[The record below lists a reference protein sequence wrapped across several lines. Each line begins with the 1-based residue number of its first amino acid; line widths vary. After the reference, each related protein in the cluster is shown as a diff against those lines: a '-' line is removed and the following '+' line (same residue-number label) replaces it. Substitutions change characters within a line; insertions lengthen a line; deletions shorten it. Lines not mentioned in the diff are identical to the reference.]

1 MRERPD
7 ELRRDAAG
15 RQEPAGA
22 AGAARAPQPA
32 EPKQPAEPMQPAEAL
47 AAVVTK
53 LRAEL
58 AGVRTAMRNRAV
70 IEQAK
75 GVLVER
81 LGVTPDEGF
90 DHLKR
95 LSQQANV
102 KLVEVAATIVGA
114 TAPDPRAAPVTEL
127 TDREL
132 RTHARSRSRSG
143 PAGAARRPHRPAA
156 QSALQAQHQLIS
168 ARIAA
173 STTFDEAAEVVGG
186 ADDGWP
192 KPAAVV
198 VTLLEPT
205 GTHRLAGGYGS
216 GPAHGGGWRRVP
228 PPLDAAVAEAAR
240 EGTAVLITDPETT
253 AEAAG
258 GSAAGAVFAA
268 PLLDGDHVI
277 GALALSWPEPVDLDA
292 DTRRYLS
299 ALAQP
304 VARKAVELAGQLPG
318 TAVAGGPDDPTAWLP
333 IVAETVPDPV
343 ALLAPVR
350 EDGRVVDFRVEY
362 ANTVATGLISP
373 DRIGDRPTLLTVY
386 PRIGSELLLPHFV
399 ELLDTGRSQRLGP
412 ARLRSATGDGAPT
425 AGFLSAHA
433 NPVGDRVVVAWR
445 VHDEAELVHAQ
456 LLDAERITR
465 IGSFRWELDRT
476 EPYCSPQLYR
486 MLYGDERPRPIGVA
500 ELSGCVHE
508 DDLPAVEDAVRR
520 TLVGGEQL
528 SWEFRGADRLAG
540 RRLRIVARAEF
551 DGAGTVT
558 AVRGTVQDVTDE
570 RAIADRLRLAEE
582 ALTAQRL
589 RVDAELRAAQALQR
603 ALLPSEPELGATEG
617 LWVTG
622 RTRSSRNGTRV
633 DGNWYDACAL
643 PDGVSL
649 LVVGDVAGTGL
660 PAMTTA
666 ARLRYAIRAY
676 AALDMSPGQILASVN
691 TFLCA
696 LEPERT
702 ATLMVARYE
711 AKRHRLR
718 WAAAGQAAPVR
729 YRRDG
734 GAELLPGPLGLPV
747 GVLAEATYEDTAVD
761 VASGD
766 RLLLYTDSLVGA
778 RGTDLVSALEVLLG
792 AGAHAGRDDV
802 EAIVSHVVGSLGVGP
817 DADMGAMLVRV
828 S

>member
-1 MRERPD
+1 
-7 ELRRDAAG
+7 
-15 RQEPAGA
+15 
-22 AGAARAPQPA
+22 
-32 EPKQPAEPMQPAEAL
+32 
-47 AAVVTK
+47 
-53 LRAEL
+53 
-58 AGVRTAMRNRAV
+58 MRNRAV

-95 LSQQANV
+95 LSQRANV

-114 TAPDPRAAPVTEL
+114 TSPDPRAAPVTEI
-127 TDREL
+127 TDEQL
-132 RTHARSRSRSG
+132 RARAGRSRGRSD
-143 PAGAARRPHRPAA
+143 PAAGRRPNRPAA
-156 QSALQAQHQLIS
+156 RSALQAQHQLIS

-173 STTFDEAAEVVGG
+173 STTFDEAAEVVG
-186 ADDGWP
+186 AAEAGWP
-192 KPAAVV
+192 PPAAVV
-198 VTLLEPT
+198 ITLREPT
-205 GTHRLAGGYGS
+205 GAHRFVGGYGP
-216 GPAHGGGWRRVP
+216 GLPHRGGWQPVP
-228 PPLDAAVAEAAR
+228 PPLDTAIAEATRDGAPLL
-240 EGTAVLITDPETT
+240 VTDDGRT
-253 AEAAG
+253 
-258 GSAAGAVFAA
+258 SAAFAA
-268 PLLDGDHVI
+268 PLLDGERVI
-277 GALALSWPEPVDLDA
+277 GALCLSWPEPVDLDA

-299 ALAQP
+299 ALATP
-304 VARKAVELAGQLPG
+304 VASKAVELAEELPPEAG
-318 TAVAGGPDDPTAWLP
+318 ATGGPADPAAWLP
-333 IVAETVPDPV
+333 IVGETVPDPV
-343 ALLAPVR
+343 ALLAPVH

-362 ANTVATGLISP
+362 ANAAATRRISP
-373 DRIGDRPTLLTVY
+373 TRIGNNPTLLTIY
-386 PRIGSELLLPHFV
+386 PRLGSELLLPRFV
-399 ELLDTGRSQRLGP
+399 ELLRTGRPQRLGP
-412 ARLRSATGDGAPT
+412 VRLRSATGDGAPT
-425 AGFLSAHA
+425 TRFLSAHA
-433 NPVGDRVVVAWR
+433 SLVGDRVVLAWR

-456 LLDAERITR
+456 LLDAERIAR
-465 IGSFRWELDRT
+465 IGSFRWELDRA

-486 MLYGDERPRPIGVA
+486 MFHGDERPRPIAVD
-500 ELSGCVHE
+500 ELSGCVYS

-540 RRLRIVARAEF
+540 RRLRIVAEPEL
-551 DGAGTVT
+551 DGTGAVT
-558 AVRGTVQDVTDE
+558 AIRGTVQDVTEE

-589 RVDAELRAAQALQR
+589 RVDAELRAAQSLHR
-603 ALLPSEPELGATEG
+603 ALMPSEPELGATEG

-622 RTRSSRNGTRV
+622 RTRSSRGGTRV

-643 PDGVSL
+643 PEGVSL

-660 PAMTTA
+660 AAMTTA

-676 AALDMSPGQILASVN
+676 AALDMSPGQLLASVN
-691 TFLCA
+691 TLLCA

-711 AKRHRLR
+711 AKERRLR

-734 GAELLPGPLGLPV
+734 GAELLPGQLGLPV
-747 GVLAEATYEDTAVD
+747 GVLAEATYSDATVD
-761 VASGD
+761 VAPGD

-778 RGTDLVSALEVLLG
+778 RGTDLVSALDVLLG

-802 EAIVSHVVGSLGVGP
+802 EAVVSHVVGSLHVGA

-828 S
+828 A